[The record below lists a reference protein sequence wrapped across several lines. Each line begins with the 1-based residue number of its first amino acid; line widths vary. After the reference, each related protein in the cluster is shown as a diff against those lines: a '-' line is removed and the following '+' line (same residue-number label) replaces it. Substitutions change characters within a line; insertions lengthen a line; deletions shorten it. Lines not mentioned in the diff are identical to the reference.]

1 MIIELT
7 NAATCTSLVNA
18 ITFYAGACL
27 WTSRA
32 CAFLLVH
39 QPGASAANLSV
50 RADEIPLPGR
60 LLGFLVPGTR
70 TFVA

>member
-18 ITFYAGACL
+18 ITFYAGAWL
-27 WTSRA
+27 WTSRP
-32 CAFLLVH
+32 CAFSLVQ
-39 QPGASAANLSV
+39 QPGASAANLGV
-50 RADEIPLPGR
+50 RADEIRLSKG
-60 LLGFLVPGTR
+60 LLGFGVPGTR